1 MYAVDLEELRATV
14 DVLGRCGEGLDTLL
28 GEVSARVAGLHGSWA
43 GQAATA
49 QALAQAEWEAG
60 CREMCAGLAAM
71 RAAAGVAHRRYDS
84 AASTNVRMW
93 GQVS

>member
-1 MYAVDLEELRATV
+1 MRA
-14 DVLGRCGEGLDTLL
+14 DRLIALLMILQARGR
-28 GEVSARVAGLHGSWA
+28 V
-43 GQAATA
+43 TA